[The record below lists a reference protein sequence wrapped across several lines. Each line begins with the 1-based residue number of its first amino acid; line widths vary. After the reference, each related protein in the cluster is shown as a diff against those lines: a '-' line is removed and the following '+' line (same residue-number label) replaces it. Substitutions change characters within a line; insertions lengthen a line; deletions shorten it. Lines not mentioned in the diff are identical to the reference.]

1 MPKRVA
7 IELDGVLVHAPLDP
21 VPLDG
26 RSENFWETLGETEPN
41 VVARLAG
48 MAAERRWEV
57 IFLANR
63 APSGGATAQVQ
74 SQRWL
79 EARGFALPC
88 VFMAPGP
95 RGRIASALHL
105 DLVIDVTPRNCV
117 NVVSESDAR
126 TILVWRGDRSTL
138 PPDARR
144 PEIDVARSF
153 GECLDMLATVG
164 DSSPRN
170 AGVFSSVAS
179 VIRMEGSVKAT
190 RSER

>member
-7 IELDGVLVHAPLDP
+7 IELDGVLVHAPLAP

-170 AGVFSSVAS
+170 AGVFSSLRRLFGWKEA
-179 VIRMEGSVKAT
+179 
-190 RSER
+190 

>member
-7 IELDGVLVHAPLDP
+7 IELDGVLVHAPPDP
-21 VPLDG
+21 AMDG
-26 RSENFWETLGETEPN
+26 HSENFWETLGETEPN

-63 APSGGATAQVQ
+63 PPSGGATVQVQ

-79 EARGFALPC
+79 EAKGFALPC
-88 VFMAPGP
+88 VFVAPGP

-105 DLVIDVTPRNCV
+105 DLVIDVTPKNCV
-117 NVVSESDAR
+117 NVVSESAAR

-153 GECLDMLATVG
+153 GECLDMLATV
-164 DSSPRN
+164 DDPSPRN
-170 AGVFSSVAS
+170 AGVVTWLRRLFGWKEA
-179 VIRMEGSVKAT
+179 KA
-190 RSER
+190 